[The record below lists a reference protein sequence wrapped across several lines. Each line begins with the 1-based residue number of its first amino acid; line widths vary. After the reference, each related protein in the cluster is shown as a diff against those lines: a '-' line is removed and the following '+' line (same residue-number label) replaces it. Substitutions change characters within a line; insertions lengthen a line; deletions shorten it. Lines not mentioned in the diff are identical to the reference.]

1 MRVSYAIG
9 LTCLVAV
16 TNIVESCGGPY
27 SLDEG
32 VFVRMYM
39 EPGDY
44 STFGV
49 VTDDEAG
56 LQQMKAT
63 LREIKVRALADY

>member
-1 MRVSYAIG
+1 
-9 LTCLVAV
+9 
-16 TNIVESCGGPY
+16 
-27 SLDEG
+27 
-32 VFVRMYM
+32 M